1 MFTLISDYEETKRR
15 DLPIIAGTGDAA
27 GHAPLNP
34 NDARS
39 LVIGEWLEQDDT
51 NGVWSFVRGGTNNVA
66 GLPAAPQPSVAMA
79 FPFFLERGRYD
90 MQAISGGG
98 KATVLY
104 MGHYEFETDLTL
116 DFATDTPT
124 LGDPLTVIDIDWQ
137 GAGVVRRGLCSI
149 TEANFAAAAVAGGW
163 VLGVDYHIHARVTF
177 VDATNERVRAIRVYS

>member
-27 GHAPLNP
+27 GHRPLNP
-34 NDARS
+34 NDARA
-39 LVIGEWLEQDDT
+39 LVIGEWLEVDDT
-51 NGVWSFVRGGTNNVA
+51 NGVWSFVRGGTNNVG
-66 GLPAAPQPSVAMA
+66 GLPAAPQPSSAPA

-116 DFATDTPT
+116 DFATHTPAIGEA
-124 LGDPLTVIDIDWQ
+124 LAVIDIDWQ

-149 TEANFAAAAVAGGW
+149 NEANFAALGLT
-163 VLGVDYHIHARVTF
+163 LGVDYHIVARVTF
-177 VDATNERVRAIRVYS
+177 VDATNERVRAIRIYS

>member
-34 NDARS
+34 NDARA
-39 LVIGEWLEQDDT
+39 LVIGEWLELDDT
-51 NGVWSFVRGGTNNVA
+51 AGVWSFVRGGTNNLV
-66 GLPAAPQPSVAMA
+66 GLPAAPQPSNSPA
-79 FPFFLERGRYD
+79 FPFFMERGRYD
-90 MQAISGGG
+90 MQAIAGGG

-116 DFATDTPT
+116 DFTIDTPT
-124 LGDPLTVIDIDWQ
+124 IGDPLAVIDIDFE
-137 GAGVVRRGLCSI
+137 GAGVVRRGLCSVS
-149 TEANFAAAAVAGGW
+149 EGVFAG
-163 VLGVDYHIHARVTF
+163 LGLLYPIDYTVVARVTY